1 MSLKDIPPGQKT
13 LMALKLE
20 IPLRPLT
27 AKRTRS
33 MSMDDEEQ
41 LIDGHQQDKSNA
53 KRHLRGWLS
62 YAFARYV
69 AGNGMLT
76 ETCTE

>member
-1 MSLKDIPPGQKT
+1 MPLKDIPPGQKT

-33 MSMDDEEQ
+33 MDDEEQ

-53 KRHLRGWLS
+53 KRHVGGWLS
-62 YAFARYV
+62 YAFARYA